1 LDQKVVS
8 TEEGQKLASEFQVP
22 FFETSALSG
31 LNISECFNTIAK
43 QIHEKLLI
51 QQQDNDNNNN
61 NNNKNIIGQKLNPN
75 KPKEQSGGC
84 CGK

>member
-43 QIHEKLLI
+43 QIHEKLVS
-51 QQQDNDNNNN
+51 QQEDNNI
-61 NNNKNIIGQKLNPN
+61 NKIIGQKLNPD

>member
-43 QIHEKLLI
+43 QIHEKLLT
-51 QQQDNDNNNN
+51 QQQES
-61 NNNKNIIGQKLNPN
+61 NINGLKLNPE